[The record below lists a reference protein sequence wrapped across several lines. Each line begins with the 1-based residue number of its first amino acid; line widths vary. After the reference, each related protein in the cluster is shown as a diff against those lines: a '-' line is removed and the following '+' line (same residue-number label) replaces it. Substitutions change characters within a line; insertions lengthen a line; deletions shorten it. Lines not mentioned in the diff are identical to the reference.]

1 MTLAFAVDDPSE
13 VVVPALVLVACAVGA
28 LLAAAIVSI
37 IARRVARRY
46 AIAADLTRRSRAPLQ
61 VTFLLISV
69 WIGIWLSTDPARW
82 TRVVGHALFISLIV
96 SVSWL
101 VGTLAFVAEDAML
114 NRYRM
119 DVPDNRQVRRIR
131 TQITVVRRITVAV
144 LVICAFAGILMTFP
158 EARGVGASVF
168 ASAGLLSIVAG
179 LAAQSSLANFF
190 AGVQLAFTDAIRVDD
205 VVIVLKEWGRIEEI
219 TLTYVVVH
227 IWDDRRLILP
237 STYFTTTPFEN
248 WTRRAADLLGTV
260 EIDVDWDVPVEEV
273 RAEMSRLLASTPLWD
288 RRVGVMQVTDATLG
302 YVRLRALASARDAG
316 TLFDLRCFLREG
328 LVEWLRTEA
337 PQSLPRT
344 RTVAVVTM
352 ADEGEADE
360 GEADEGEGDV
370 EASAPRGLRRWV
382 PTSRAPAGPAPERA
396 AAPTTAAA
404 KGATAGHAPP
414 GIVGRRSAKVAT
426 RARAEQPEP
435 RGSDET
441 QRIDLTSDSSLFT
454 GSIEAIERSRAFSGP
469 GEGVIAEREEHAA
482 RDEARRREAAG
493 QHEAG
498 QPEAGQKEAGQEEA
512 GDGEAGEGDGAR
524 PEGPAGREEGGDVEG
539 RGEDTRLGEERAR
552 AQGLQPRPSKPPVV
566 PPPGRP
572 PRRSALPEQRS
583 LGEGPLGGGSDG
595 PGEGAGDGP
604 GDGPGEGS
612 GGGGEQS

>member
-1 MTLAFAVDDPSE
+1 MTLAAAVDDPSE
-13 VVVPALVLVACAVGA
+13 VVVPALVLLACAVGG
-28 LLAAAIVSI
+28 LLAAGIVAV
-37 IARRVARRY
+37 IARRIARRY
-46 AIAADLTRRSRAPLQ
+46 AIAADLTRRSRAPLR
-61 VTFLLISV
+61 VTFLLIS
-69 WIGIWLSTDPARW
+69 IWVAIAISTDPARW
-82 TRVVGHALFISLIV
+82 TRIVGHGLFVSLIA
-96 SVSWL
+96 SVAWL
-101 VGTLAFVAEDAML
+101 IGTLAFVLEDAML
-114 NRYRM
+114 NRYRI

-237 STYFTTTPFEN
+237 STHFTTTPFEN

-288 RRVGVMQVTDATLG
+288 RRVGVMQVTDATAG

-344 RTVAVVTM
+344 RTVALVTM
-352 ADEGEADE
+352 ADEGEE
-360 GEADEGEGDV
+360 DV
-370 EASAPRGLRRWV
+370 EAPAPRGLRRWV
-382 PTSRAPAGPAPERA
+382 PTSRAPAAPPPERA
-396 AAPTTAAA
+396 PAPSAA
-404 KGATAGHAPP
+404 KGTTAGHAPP

-426 RARAEQPEP
+426 RARADQPEP

-454 GSIEAIERSRAFSGP
+454 GSIEAIERSRAFAGP
-469 GEGVIAEREEHAA
+469 GEDVIAEREEHAA

-493 QHEAG
+493 QREAG
-498 QPEAGQKEAGQEEA
+498 QHE
-512 GDGEAGEGDGAR
+512 GDGEAEEGDGAR
-524 PEGPAGREEGGDVEG
+524 REGPPGGEEAGAGEDVEG
-539 RGEDTRLGEERAR
+539 RDEDTRLRDERAR
-552 AQGLQPRPSKPPVV
+552 AQGLQPRPSKPPAV

-583 LGEGPLGGGSDG
+583 LGEGPLGGGSDES
-595 PGEGAGDGP
+595 GEGAGDGP
-604 GDGPGEGS
+604 GDGPGEGA